1 MSNDKLPWTE
11 KYRPTTRSDIVGN
24 AEEIETFLDWII
36 SWKTRTPKK
45 RAMLLIGPPGTGKT
59 ATVGAIANDL
69 GYEIVEFN
77 ASDRRNKANI
87 EIQVTR
93 AALQQT
99 LDGSPR
105 LILLDEVDGLSG
117 TSDRGGVGAILK
129 VIDVSSHPIV
139 MTAND
144 PDSPRIKDLLKKCL
158 VIRFNSL
165 NIDSIIQVLTKI
177 ARENSDRPSQE
188 IIESIA
194 GNSGG
199 DLRAAISDLQ
209 SAIQGYV
216 GSSEIGLSQ
225 RDTKS
230 TVTQALRKLFMVTD
244 PKTAKAVID
253 QADIDYDSLLLWFEE
268 NLHLHLIAPEE
279 LEAGFDSLSKADL
292 YLGRIMRQQT
302 WKLLSYAYDFLSSGI
317 ASSRKKTPYRKV
329 EYSEPLWPLL
339 IWKGRRKREKHWQL
353 ISRLA
358 ETGGISIERAYEEY
372 GRAVLS
378 IVANSPKYRP
388 EFADWLGVRESIF
401 R

>member
-1 MSNDKLPWTE
+1 MSDNKLPWTE
-11 KYRPTTRSDIVGN
+11 KYRPTTRSDIIGN

-36 SWKTRTPKK
+36 SWKTRIPKK
-45 RAMLLIGPPGTGKT
+45 RAVLLIGPPGTGKT

-77 ASDRRNKANI
+77 ASDKRNKASI

-93 AALQQT
+93 AAFQQT

-129 VIDVSSHPIV
+129 VIDLSSHPIV

-144 PDSPRIKDLLKKCL
+144 QDSPRIKDLLKKCI
-158 VIRFNSL
+158 VIQFNSL
-165 NIDSIIQVLTKI
+165 DVSSMARVLMRI
-177 ARENSDRPSQE
+177 AKENTDKPSQE

-194 GNSGG
+194 SNSGG

-209 SAIQGYV
+209 AVIQGHI
-216 GSSEIGLSQ
+216 GTSEIGLSH
-225 RDTKS
+225 RDVKS
-230 TVTQALRKLFMVTD
+230 TVTQALRKLFMATD

-253 QADIDYDSLLLWFEE
+253 QADIDYDSLVLWFEE
-268 NLHLHLIAPEE
+268 NLHLHLTTPAE
-279 LEAGFDSLSKADL
+279 LDAGFDSLSEADL

-329 EYSEPLWPLL
+329 EYSQPLWPLL
-339 IWKGRRKREKHWQL
+339 IWKGRRKREKHLQL
-353 ISRLA
+353 IHRLA
-358 ETGGISIERAYEEY
+358 EIGGISVQRAYEEY
-372 GRAVLS
+372 GRAVQL
-378 IVANSPKYRP
+378 IVANSPKYRIR
-388 EFADWLGVRESIF
+388 FADWLGVRESIF

>member
-36 SWKTRTPKK
+36 SWKTGTPKK

-77 ASDRRNKANI
+77 ASDKRNRANI
-87 EIQVTR
+87 EMQVTR
-93 AALQQT
+93 SALQQT

-177 ARENSDRPSQE
+177 AMENSDRPSQQ

-209 SAIQGYV
+209 SAIQGWV
-216 GSSEIGLSQ
+216 GSSEIGLGQ

-268 NLHLHLIAPEE
+268 NLHLHLMAPEE
-279 LEAGFDSLSKADL
+279 LEAGFDSLSEADL

-317 ASSRKKTPYRKV
+317 ASSRKKTPYRRV